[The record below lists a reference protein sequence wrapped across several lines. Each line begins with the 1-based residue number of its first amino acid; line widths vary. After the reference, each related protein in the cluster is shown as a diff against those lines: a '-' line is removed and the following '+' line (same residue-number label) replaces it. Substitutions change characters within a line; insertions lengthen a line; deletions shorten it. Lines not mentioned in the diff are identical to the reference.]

1 MSGGIEVS
9 VIPRKYVKV
18 QSNQPTS
25 AIQGDLW
32 FDTDTNVLYSY
43 DGSDWNTITQDLGYI
58 DAQQIIQNIDILTAL
73 AHSSA
78 SPSDYDTLYCDVFS
92 DSSGYSNTI
101 DTGNTDATFD
111 TNLYKAV
118 GTDGGTTSNDTTTM
132 PYTRATTNN
141 KQGVLFRTL
150 HACKLVS
157 IGLDAGHTAT
167 KCYLYNS
174 DMSSLLATVNVTGG
188 NLATFNYD
196 LENNTVYGVCVDAE
210 GSTYTRDYY
219 DGSYVGDFTGT
230 NTKWI
235 GRIEITPSTGMNWRQ
250 IRTLTTEIVGTPA
263 TSTKYV
269 QTNTII
275 LDDNITGYQ
284 LYSKTATNGGA
295 SAVSYAISFDDGS
308 TWSDYK
314 DLNTKYANSTT
325 GTSIKLKIKLHA
337 DTTSSNYA
345 KASNYG
351 LLVWY

>member
-1 MSGGIEVS
+1 MSGGIEAS

-118 GTDGGTTSNDTTTM
+118 GTDGNVDTEDATNHTYSRGTQTAKEGAMIQTKT
-132 PYTRATTNN
+132 
-141 KQGVLFRTL
+141 
-150 HACKLVS
+150 ACKLIQVKIAS
-157 IGLDAGHTAT
+157 DNTAT

-174 DMSSLLATVNVTGG
+174 DMSQLLDTQNLSGG
-188 NLATFNYD
+188 IATFSYD
-196 LENNTVYGVCVDAE
+196 LANGTTYCVCVDRE
-210 GSTYTRDYY
+210 GATYTRDSFDSTYQEKDRVNIKY
-219 DGSYVGDFTGT
+219 
-230 NTKWI
+230 I
-235 GRIEITPSTGMNWRQ
+235 GRVEGTPTANMNAREIIS
-250 IRTLTTEIVGTPA
+250 ITTRIVGTA
-263 TSTKYV
+263 SGATKYI
-269 QTNTII
+269 QTNTIT
-275 LDDNITGYQ
+275 LNDNIIGYQ
-284 LYSKTATNGGA
+284 LYSKIAINGSS
-295 SAVSYAISFDDGS
+295 SAVSYQISFDNGS
-308 TWSDYK
+308 TWTTAK
-314 DLNTKYANSTT
+314 DLNTKHANSTT
-325 GTSIKLKIKLHA
+325 GTSIKIKIKLIA
-337 DTTSSNYA
+337 DTGSSSHA
-345 KASNYG
+345 KSSNYG